1 MRLDHPEMARR
12 ELAGAADG
20 WAPEGRA
27 DQATMDEARAAV
39 AIELGELD
47 AAEPLAASALR
58 LRAGSG
64 YEREAAL
71 TTVTLAII
79 HVRAGEPTGLP
90 LAKKAV
96 DGVALLRSVRAR
108 ERLGP
113 LADALDARPG
123 ADTRELAGV
132 ARRVASRP

>member
-1 MRLDHPEMARR
+1 MNSLGRR
-12 ELAGAADG
+12 MVGCRRAGRIRRR
-20 WAPEGRA
+20 W
-27 DQATMDEARAAV
+27 DEARAAV

-47 AAEPLAASALR
+47 AAEPFAASALR
-58 LRAGSG
+58 LRVGTG

-71 TTVTLAII
+71 TTVTLATI

-123 ADTRELAGV
+123 ADTRELAGM
-132 ARRVASRP
+132 ARRVAASRR